1 MRARGWAIRPPPSTE
16 RYTAERIGYLRE
28 LFDWEGR
35 LNEHQ
40 AFELF
45 KKRFTTDD
53 GPYRR
58 GLLVSTFFKQVSQSA
73 SPHY

>member
-16 RYTAERIGYLRE
+16 RYSAERIGYLRE
-28 LFDWEGR
+28 LYDWPEGR

-45 KKRFTTDD
+45 KKRFTTND

-58 GLLVSTFFKQVSQSA
+58 E
-73 SPHY
+73 